1 MRFGDAKPVGLT
13 GLASP
18 FPAARGRRHPV
29 VAVFGYR
36 AAETSQQFEVVR
48 PAAVLFRRAVTGGR
62 RPCSQKRPRLSGQ
75 AGATFAAVLCV
86 LIAGC
91 ASSPQKAAPAPAAT
105 SAASTKAPASQTQS
119 GAAAA
124 RAKETP
130 SGISPDVQRQ
140 FESGLDALN
149 AGHADDAARV
159 FLALTKSHADLAGP
173 HANLGLIY
181 RQSGKRAESVAEL
194 EQAVRLDP
202 QQPVFLNQLG
212 ISYRQLGQFTKAREA
227 YQKAIALDP
236 SYPAAY
242 LNLGILFDLYF
253 WDSKRALEFY
263 DRYLALTPG
272 GDDKVVKWVADIKN
286 RSQQSGNKV
295 SRQEQP

>member
-1 MRFGDAKPVGLT
+1 MRFGEMPRNKNRHAADNVLRMPLYILVG
-13 GLASP
+13 
-18 FPAARGRRHPV
+18 
-29 VAVFGYR
+29 AVCL
-36 AAETSQQFEVVR
+36 VM
-48 PAAVLFRRAVTGGR
+48 
-62 RPCSQKRPRLSGQ
+62 
-75 AGATFAAVLCV
+75 
-86 LIAGC
+86 AGC
-91 ASSPQKAAPAPAAT
+91 TSSPQKPAPAPVATAAP
-105 SAASTKAPASQTQS
+105 SAKAPTSQTQN
-119 GAAAA
+119 AAA
-124 RAKETP
+124 RSKETP

-140 FESGLDALN
+140 FESGLNALN
-149 AGHADDAARV
+149 AGHTDEAARV
-159 FLALTKSHADLAGP
+159 FLALTKSNSDLAGP

-227 YQKAIALDP
+227 YEKAIALDP

-263 DRYLALTPG
+263 DRYLELTPG

-286 RSQQSGNKV
+286 RSQQGGNKL